1 MKSWIS
7 DPTRLMIS
15 RQGYADAGACLILI
29 GSWEEYDGI
38 IVKMEQAG

>member
-7 DPTRLMIS
+7 EHTRLMIS
-15 RQGYADAGACLILI
+15 RQGYASEGMCLILL
-29 GSWEEYDGI
+29 GDWEEYDGI